1 MYHVFF
7 FSSSILIFSMFH
19 EYKRLLFYFKLKK
32 HVKRFEFTLLFLFIY
47 PYICSKRSKTTKRR
61 DMDENNLTI
70 LLQQGD
76 KDAYK
81 QLFVKYYSPL
91 CEYASQYISDD
102 DSEELVQE
110 LMLFLWETR
119 ENLVIETSLKSYLFI
134 STKHRCL
141 NAIRKNQYH
150 ERIHTQIYEK
160 IKDQFEDPDYYFVNE
175 LTENIQKAIE
185 NLPETYRETFAMSRF
200 GEKTNVQIAEK
211 LGISVKTVEYRIS
224 QALKILRLKL
234 KDYLPLLIN
243 ILG

>member
-1 MYHVFF
+1 MRKE
-7 FSSSILIFSMFH
+7 IKNLN
-19 EYKRLLFYFKLKK
+19 
-32 HVKRFEFTLLFLFIY
+32 VKG
-47 PYICSKRSKTTKRR
+47 
-61 DMDENNLTI
+61 MDDNNLII

-76 KDAYK
+76 RNAYK
-81 QLFVKYYSPL
+81 QLFIKYYSPL

-150 ERIHTQIYEK
+150 ERIHNQIYEK

-200 GEKTNVQIAEK
+200 GEKTNVQIAEE

-224 QALKILRLKL
+224 QALKILRFKL

>member
-1 MYHVFF
+1 M
-7 FSSSILIFSMFH
+7 I
-19 EYKRLLFYFKLKK
+19 
-32 HVKRFEFTLLFLFIY
+32 LLFLSLRKEI
-47 PYICSKRSKTTKRR
+47 K
-61 DMDENNLTI
+61 NLKGMGVDDNSLIT

-76 KDAYK
+76 KDAYR
-81 QLFVKYYSPL
+81 QLFIKYYSPL

-110 LMLFLWETR
+110 LMLSLWEAR

-150 ERIHTQIYEK
+150 ERIHNQIYEK

-175 LTENIQKAIE
+175 LTDNIHKAIE
-185 NLPETYRETFAMSRF
+185 NLPETYRETFTLSRF

-224 QALKILRLKL
+224 QALKILRIKL

>member
-1 MYHVFF
+1 M
-7 FSSSILIFSMFH
+7 
-19 EYKRLLFYFKLKK
+19 
-32 HVKRFEFTLLFLFIY
+32 
-47 PYICSKRSKTTKRR
+47 
-61 DMDENNLTI
+61 
-70 LLQQGD
+70 
-76 KDAYK
+76 
-81 QLFVKYYSPL
+81 
-91 CEYASQYISDD
+91 
-102 DSEELVQE
+102 QE

-119 ENLVIETSLKSYLFI
+119 ETLVIETSLKSYLFI

-150 ERIHTQIYEK
+150 ERIHNQIYEK

-224 QALKILRLKL
+224 QALKILRFKL

>member
-1 MYHVFF
+1 
-7 FSSSILIFSMFH
+7 
-19 EYKRLLFYFKLKK
+19 
-32 HVKRFEFTLLFLFIY
+32 
-47 PYICSKRSKTTKRR
+47 
-61 DMDENNLTI
+61 MDENNLTI

-110 LMLFLWETR
+110 LMLFLW
-119 ENLVIETSLKSYLFI
+119 VIETSLKSYLFI

>member
-1 MYHVFF
+1 
-7 FSSSILIFSMFH
+7 
-19 EYKRLLFYFKLKK
+19 
-32 HVKRFEFTLLFLFIY
+32 
-47 PYICSKRSKTTKRR
+47 
-61 DMDENNLTI
+61 MDDNNLIT

-76 KDAYK
+76 RNAYK
-81 QLFVKYYSPL
+81 QLFIKYYSPL

-150 ERIHTQIYEK
+150 ERIHNQIYEK

-185 NLPETYRETFAMSRF
+185 NQPETYRETFAMSRF

-224 QALKILRLKL
+224 QALKILRFKL

>member
-1 MYHVFF
+1 
-7 FSSSILIFSMFH
+7 
-19 EYKRLLFYFKLKK
+19 
-32 HVKRFEFTLLFLFIY
+32 
-47 PYICSKRSKTTKRR
+47 
-61 DMDENNLTI
+61 MDDNNLIT

-76 KDAYK
+76 RNAYK
-81 QLFVKYYSPL
+81 QLFIKYYSPL

-150 ERIHTQIYEK
+150 ERIHNQIYEK

-200 GEKTNVQIAEK
+200 GEKTNVQIAEE

-224 QALKILRLKL
+224 QALKILRFKL

-243 ILG
+243 ICFQDTILQR